1 MKSKKPLYL
10 RASIFIFCIIIAN
23 LSRAQT
29 ISLTDFSAF
38 QKPGPTWRQ
47 ASNVNADLT
56 KSNTLAS
63 APGAGILVNTP
74 DKKNKGTDLISII
87 QHGDAD
93 VELDFMMAKG
103 SNSGVYL
110 QGRYEVQL
118 FDSWGKLQPSHS
130 DVGGVYQRWDDGKP
144 EGKKGYEG
152 HAPRQ
157 NAGRAPGLWQHLKI
171 SFQAPKFSSGVKTE
185 NARMLRVELNGVP
198 VQENVELTGTT
209 RSSMAS
215 DEVALGPLLLQG
227 DHGAVAFRNIRITNF
242 NKPRPELKGLK
253 YTVYKG
259 KYLSEP
265 DYAKLPPEAA
275 GSSGILSSNI
285 SSLDNEF
292 LIRYTGNLNVKEP
305 GEYKFDLSA
314 SGGSS
319 SLKLNNKVAVHTEK
333 IGSGTVNLTT
343 GDTPFEL
350 VYSKHNAYNK
360 TGLGLT
366 VSGPG
371 MREFILSDANVAS
384 PQAVDPILIHAPVNT
399 TLRSFVDFAPGVR
412 ITHAVNVGSPQ
423 QVHYTYDMDNG
434 TIVQFWRG
442 GFLDATPMWHSR
454 GDGSSRPAGALQR
467 LEKIV
472 PAINNLNS
480 PDLAW
485 PTDTSG
491 TGFKLKGYALD
502 AAKCPTFRYSVFN
515 TMVSDASRVMDGGQ
529 GLSREISIVGGAE
542 KLYHKL
548 ADAKNI
554 EIISDNLYLLNDKS
568 YFIRIDNADGEKP
581 IIRNSTI
588 GKELLLPIKSK
599 IAYSIL
605 F

>member
-1 MKSKKPLYL
+1 MKSRNPLYL
-10 RASIFIFCIIIAN
+10 RLSIFVLCMISASI
-23 LSRAQT
+23 SQSQT
-29 ISLTDFSAF
+29 VSLTDFSSF

-56 KSNTLAS
+56 KSNVLTS
-63 APGAGILVNTP
+63 APGTGVLVNTP
-74 DKKNKGTDLISII
+74 DKKNKGTDLISIL

-130 DVGGVYQRWDDGKP
+130 DVGGVYQRWDDGRP

-152 HAPRQ
+152 QAPRQ

-171 SFQAPKFSSGVKTE
+171 SFQAPKFSGGVKTE

-198 VQENVELTGTT
+198 VQEDVELTGTT

-227 DHGAVAFRNIRITNF
+227 DHGAVAFRNIRVTNY
-242 NKPRPELKGLK
+242 NKPRPELMGLK
-253 YTVYKG
+253 YTIYKG
-259 KYLSEP
+259 RYEKEP

-275 GSSGILSSNI
+275 GSSGILSSNLI
-285 SSLDNEF
+285 SLENEF
-292 LIRYTGNLNVKEP
+292 LIRYTGTLRVKEA

-314 SGGSS
+314 SGGNAA
-319 SLKLNNKVAVHTEK
+319 LKLNNKVAVYTEK
-333 IGSGTVNLTT
+333 AETGQVNLQA
-343 GDTPFEL
+343 GDIPFEL
-350 VYSKHNAYNK
+350 VYTKYVGYNK

-371 MREFILSDANVAS
+371 ISEFSLSDANVAS

-399 TLRSFVDFAPGVR
+399 SLRSFVDFAPAIR

-434 TIVQFWRG
+434 TIFQFWRG

-467 LEKIV
+467 SEKIV
-472 PAINNLNS
+472 PAINKLNS

-485 PTDTSG
+485 SEDTSG

-502 AAKCPTFRYSVFN
+502 AAKRPIFRYSVYN
-515 TMVSDASRVMDGGQ
+515 TMVSDATRVMDGGQ
-529 GLSREISIVGGAE
+529 GLSREISIDGPAE
-542 KLYHKL
+542 KLFLKL

-554 EIISDNLYLLNDKS
+554 EVISDGLYLLNDKS
-568 YFIRIDNADGEKP
+568 YFIRIDNAGGEKP
-581 IIRNSTI
+581 LIRNSTI